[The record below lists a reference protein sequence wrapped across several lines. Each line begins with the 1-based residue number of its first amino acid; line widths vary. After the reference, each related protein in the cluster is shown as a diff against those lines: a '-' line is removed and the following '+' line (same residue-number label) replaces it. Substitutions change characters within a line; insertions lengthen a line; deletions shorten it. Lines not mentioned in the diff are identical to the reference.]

1 MTENECDKFENKSS
15 ILTQFKQADFCL
27 VCVFFLFLLKNS
39 ANLKETI
46 RWHRINWI
54 SVKMPQLT
62 NTAALPIYVD
72 AIDRERKYAADTS
85 VRYSDASTDSVNKED
100 SDVASNCDSLNKVEI
115 KIETDDAAAVPMA
128 DETDLLSGCDT
139 IKVDKNGTTT
149 KPTTTYLCH
158 RCRQVFGSRDMFET
172 HYK

>member
-1 MTENECDKFENKSS
+1 M
-15 ILTQFKQADFCL
+15 
-27 VCVFFLFLLKNS
+27 
-39 ANLKETI
+39 
-46 RWHRINWI
+46 
-54 SVKMPQLT
+54 

-72 AIDRERKYAADTS
+72 AIDTETKYAADTN
-85 VRYSDASTDSVNKED
+85 VRYSDISTDSVNKED
-100 SDVASNCDSLNKVEI
+100 SDVASNCDSLNNKIEI
-115 KIETDDAAAVPMA
+115 KIETDDVTAMPMA

-139 IKVDKNGTTT
+139 IKVEKNGPGT